1 MNLRNPN
8 QPLNLSIAAVERDT
22 GIGKDTLRV
31 WERRYGFPQPARD
44 EFDERSY
51 PLDQVEKLRIIKR
64 LLDQGQRPGRIVAL
78 PIEALQKLSF
88 SEVYSPQGLAGISEA
103 QGTDLRNYMEALL
116 RHDLDGLRRSL
127 HQALASMGIN
137 QFVTELVAPLN
148 VMVGESWMRGELEVF
163 EEHLY
168 TECIT
173 AVMHQ
178 AIHQVST
185 SSQKSAPTVLLTTFP
200 QEQHGL
206 GLLMVECLMALH
218 GCHCYSL
225 GVQTPL
231 HDIARAAEA
240 HKADVVALSFS
251 TSLNPNQVL
260 DGLADLRK
268 KLPDSM
274 EIWAGGSN
282 PVLQRRPPAEVFVL
296 SSLGHIAEQVQR
308 WRKQHG

>member
-116 RHDLDGLRRSL
+116 RHDLDGLRRGL

>member
-1 MNLRNPN
+1 M
-8 QPLNLSIAAVERDT
+8 LSIAAVERDT

-103 QGTDLRNYMEALL
+103 QGTDLRNYMGALL
-116 RHDLDGLRRSL
+116 RHDLDGLRRGL
-127 HQALASMGIN
+127 HQALASLGIN

>member
-1 MNLRNPN
+1 
-8 QPLNLSIAAVERDT
+8 
-22 GIGKDTLRV
+22 
-31 WERRYGFPQPARD
+31 
-44 EFDERSY
+44 
-51 PLDQVEKLRIIKR
+51 
-64 LLDQGQRPGRIVAL
+64 VAL

-116 RHDLDGLRRSL
+116 RHDLDGLRRGL

>member
-8 QPLNLSIAAVERDT
+8 QTLNLSIAAVERDT

-88 SEVYSPQGLAGISEA
+88 SDVYSPQGLSGISEA
-103 QGTDLRNYMEALL
+103 QGTDLRNYMERLL

-137 QFVTELVAPLN
+137 QFVTDLVAPLN
-148 VMVGESWMRGELEVF
+148 VMVGEAWMRGELEVF

-173 AVMHQ
+173 ALMHQ

-218 GCHCYSL
+218 GCQCLSL

-231 HDIARAAEA
+231 HDIARAAEV
-240 HKADVVALSFS
+240 HQADVVALSFS
-251 TSLNPNQVL
+251 ASLNPNQVL

-268 KLPDSM
+268 KLPDNM
-274 EIWAGGSN
+274 EIWAGGGN
-282 PVLQRRPPAEVFVL
+282 PVLQRRPPADVVVM
-296 SSLGHIAEQVQR
+296 SSLDQIAQHVQR

>member
-8 QPLNLSIAAVERDT
+8 QSLNLSIAAVERDT

-31 WERRYGFPQPARD
+31 WERRYGFPQPLRD

-51 PLDQVEKLRIIKR
+51 PLEQVEKLRIIKR
-64 LLDQGQRPGRIVAL
+64 LLDQGQRPGRIVTL
-78 PIEALQKLSF
+78 PIEELQKLSY
-88 SEVYSPQGLAGISEA
+88 SQMYSPQGLAGINEA
-103 QGTDLRNYMEALL
+103 HGTDLRSYMASLL
-116 RHDLDGLRRSL
+116 RHDLDALRRGL

-148 VMVGESWMRGELEVF
+148 MLVGDAWMRGELEVF

-173 AVMHQ
+173 SVMHQ
-178 AIHQVST
+178 AIHQVNT

-206 GLLMVECLMALH
+206 GLLMVECLLALQ
-218 GCHCYSL
+218 GCHCLSL

-231 HDIARAAEA
+231 HDIARAAAA
-240 HKADVVALSFS
+240 HHVNVVALSFS
-251 TSLNPNQVL
+251 SSLNQKQL
-260 DGLADLRK
+260 IDGLAELRK
-268 KLPDSM
+268 KLPESM

-282 PVLQRRPPAEVFVL
+282 PVLSRRPPAKVCVL
-296 SSLGHIAEQVQR
+296 SSLDQIAQQVQR
-308 WRKQHG
+308 WRRQHG

>member
-116 RHDLDGLRRSL
+116 RHDLDGLRRGL

-218 GCHCYSL
+218 GCHCCSL

>member
-51 PLDQVEKLRIIKR
+51 PLEQVEKLRIIKR
-64 LLDQGQRPGRIVAL
+64 LIDQGLRPGRIVAL
-78 PIEALQKLSF
+78 PIQALQKLSL
-88 SEVYSPQGLAGISEA
+88 SSVYSPQGLSGISEA
-103 QGTDLRNYMEALL
+103 QGTDLRKYMERLL
-116 RHDLDGLRRSL
+116 RHDLDGLRRGL

-137 QFVTELVAPLN
+137 PFVTDLVAPLN
-148 VMVGESWMRGELEVF
+148 VMVGEAWMRGELEVF

-173 AVMHQ
+173 ALMHQ
-178 AIHQVST
+178 AIHQVSSASPKT
-185 SSQKSAPTVLLTTFP
+185 APTVLLTTFP

-206 GLLMVECLMALH
+206 GLLMVECLLALQ
-218 GCHCYSL
+218 GCQRFSL

-231 HDIARAAEA
+231 HDIARAAEVQ
-240 HKADVVALSFS
+240 HVDVVALSFS
-251 TSLNPNQVL
+251 ANLNPNQVL
-260 DGLADLRK
+260 DGLAELRK
-268 KLPDSM
+268 KLPDHM

-282 PVLQRRPPAEVFVL
+282 PVLLRRPPAAVVVM
-296 SSLGHIAEQVQR
+296 SSLDQIALHVQR
-308 WRKQHG
+308 WRNQHG

>member
-31 WERRYGFPQPARD
+31 WERRYGFPQPSRD

-103 QGTDLRNYMEALL
+103 QGTDLRHYMESLL
-116 RHDLDGLRRSL
+116 RHDLDGLRRGL

-240 HKADVVALSFS
+240 HKVDVVALSFS
-251 TSLNPNQVL
+251 TSLNQNQVL
-260 DGLADLRK
+260 DGLADLRV
-268 KLPDSM
+268 KLPDSV

-282 PVLQRRPPAEVFVL
+282 PVLQRRPPAHVQVM

>member
-116 RHDLDGLRRSL
+116 RHDLDGLRRGL

-268 KLPDSM
+268 KLPVSM

>member
-88 SEVYSPQGLAGISEA
+88 SQVYSPQGLAGISEA

-116 RHDLDGLRRSL
+116 RHDLDGLRRGL